1 MIPNV
6 VGMSMETSTVED
18 TTQVRDTCTGETTDL
33 TETEARLTG
42 HLSTAGNQFQD
53 PDMDVEMTQDLQDT
67 TTEDKTSGSLIS
79 DINAIKT
86 FGWLFSCP

>member
-6 VGMSMETSTVED
+6 VGRSMETSTVED

-33 TETEARLTG
+33 TEIEARLTG